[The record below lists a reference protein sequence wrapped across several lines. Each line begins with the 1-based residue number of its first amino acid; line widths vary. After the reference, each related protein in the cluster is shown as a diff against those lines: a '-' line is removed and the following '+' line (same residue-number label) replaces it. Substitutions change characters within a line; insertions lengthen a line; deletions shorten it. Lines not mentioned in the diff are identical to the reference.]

1 MCDTQAL
8 IADNGV
14 WLAKNSDREPSEPQ
28 AVVRL
33 AAVRDDRASMLR
45 TTYLEIEQQANRHA
59 CILSKPVWCWGAEM
73 GVNEHGVAIGNEAI
87 FSKLASRAPAL
98 LGMDLLRLALE
109 RADSAEAA
117 LLVITE
123 LLERYGQGGPAGYR
137 DGQFCYD
144 NSFLIADGKQVWLLE
159 TAGRHWAARAV
170 EQSAAISNQLSLR
183 QDWQQS
189 SSSVQR
195 LSAQRGD
202 KLDFA
207 AHFDTRL
214 MPWFAAS
221 ARRRALAQHCLA
233 EAGSAP
239 EFSRFAEHLR
249 SHAAGDDAPLDGS
262 NADLCLHAA
271 GPIRRSQTTGS
282 MIVQLAPG
290 RAPRMAFT
298 GTSAPCL
305 SIFRPADFAAAWS
318 VLTPPA
324 QQLAAPLWHLHEPL
338 HRRALFD
345 PQLRAQIRSSRVAV
359 EAQMFAALGRADAV
373 EMQAADQAVF
383 EWLQHMLA
391 RCGEAPAVQSS
402 RYWRK
407 LNRMDGIHLA
417 TRSAL

>member
-8 IADNGV
+8 IAANGV

-33 AAVRDDRASMLR
+33 EAVHDDPAPLLR
-45 TTYLEIEQQANRHA
+45 TSYLEIEQQAHRHA

-117 LLVITE
+117 LQVITE

-137 DGQFCYD
+137 DGHFCYD
-144 NSFLIADGKQVWLLE
+144 NSFLIADGRQVWLLE

-183 QDWQQS
+183 RDWQ
-189 SSSVQR
+189 R
-195 LSAQRGD
+195 ASASLHQQGERRGD

-207 AHFDTRL
+207 VHFDTRL

-221 ARRRALAQHCLA
+221 ARRRALAQRCLA
-233 EAGSAP
+233 GASSAP
-239 EFSRFAEHLR
+239 EFARFAEHLR
-249 SHAAGDDAPLDGS
+249 SHAAGNEAPLAGS

-271 GPIRRSQTTGS
+271 GPIRRSQTTAS

-290 RAPRMAFT
+290 CPPRMAFT

-305 SIFRPADFAAAWS
+305 SIFRPVDFSAAWS

-345 PQLRAQIRSSRVAV
+345 PRLRAHIRSSRAAV
-359 EAQMFAALGRADAV
+359 EAQMFAALSRADAV

-383 EWLQHMLA
+383 EWHQHMLA
-391 RCGEAPAVQSS
+391 RCGEAPTVQPS
-402 RYWRK
+402 RYWRR